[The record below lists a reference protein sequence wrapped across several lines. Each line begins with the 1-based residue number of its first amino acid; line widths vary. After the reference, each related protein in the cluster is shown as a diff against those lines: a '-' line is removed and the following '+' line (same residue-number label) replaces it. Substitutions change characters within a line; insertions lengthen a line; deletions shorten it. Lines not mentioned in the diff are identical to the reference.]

1 MSAFTID
8 PPAQLP
14 IDHLSLS
21 SIKKFMTC
29 PMKWKRHYLDHDP
42 EPSSGKMIL
51 GSAGHAALAQHY
63 GDRIEGG
70 PGFTAEQLL
79 DEFAA
84 EWEDRIAREDV
95 SFGADTP
102 GALKDSGA
110 ASLRVYHARIA
121 PTVKP
126 VAVEREFTFGW
137 PGIVDWQITG
147 FIDLEAGDG
156 VLHDAKMTT
165 RRMSRKDADADLQPT
180 ILLAARRAEG
190 NPAAGFAFDTMV
202 RNKTPVVDVVPTA
215 RTDRQLDALTG
226 RIFALAREIEWRC
239 ETDCWS
245 GAAPS
250 DFLGCGTCRYA
261 DCPLRLGSL

>member
-156 VLHDAKMTT
+156 VLHDA
-165 RRMSRKDADADLQPT
+165 
-180 ILLAARRAEG
+180 
-190 NPAAGFAFDTMV
+190 FDTMV